1 MPTPSAE
8 TSASSN
14 PKLLSSSAAVTATI
28 AQKGHLDSEAR
39 DASST
44 PVLTP
49 STPSPSGSPERGHDI
64 GEELLLN
71 MTDPTEPSPGNS
83 DGLDT
88 RQDAEV
94 SGDNPTS
101 KAEVKSTPSVPEPSS
116 KKGICK
122 KHNKPRN
129 RRKAGEAE
137 KPKKKAKESSS
148 SESEGESSSSS
159 STSSSDS
166 SSSES
171 ESSDSAE
178 EKQKRKRKAKARTK
192 GLKEKKKARSRKL
205 VSSSSE
211 ESSDGSSSEESP
223 NEKARKHKTKAKVK
237 KKAKKG
243 RRQQDQE
250 SSEESEDEDPEE
262 RIRAA
267 QQKLAALRLKQGLRP
282 RRVRGG
288 GFVQDRLGGVDPR
301 TAAQRNP
308 PKVTVKK
315 RKRASKV
322 AFKRVDQ
329 RESPSSGREL
339 GPNLPISY

>member
-1 MPTPSAE
+1 
-8 TSASSN
+8 
-14 PKLLSSSAAVTATI
+14 LSSSAAVTTTTT
-28 AQKGHLDSEAR
+28 AQKGNLDSEAR

-64 GEELLLN
+64 GEELLLSN
-71 MTDPTEPSPGNS
+71 MTDPAEPSPSNS
-83 DGLDT
+83 AGLDT

-101 KAEVKSTPSVPEPSS
+101 KTEVKSTPSVPESS
-116 KKGICK
+116 PKKGICK

-129 RRKAGEAE
+129 RRKVGEAE

-159 STSSSDS
+159 SSSSSDS

-171 ESSDSAE
+171 ESSDSTE
-178 EKQKRKRKAKARTK
+178 EKQKRKRKAKARAK
-192 GLKEKKKARSRKL
+192 GLKEKKKARSRKP
-205 VSSSSE
+205 VSSEEE
-211 ESSDGSSSEESP
+211 ESSDGSDEEEST
-223 NEKARKHKTKAKVK
+223 NEKASKHKAKTKAK

-243 RRQQDQE
+243 RRRQDQE

-267 QQKLAALRLKQGLRP
+267 QQKLATLRLKQTMRS

-308 PKVTVKK
+308 PKVTLKK

-329 RESPSSGREL
+329 REFLWSTREL